1 MIKIWKFYIITKE
14 EFTYDKIMQYYIF
27 DNKEIKSSLYNK
39 FKIII
44 EDFIDFIIIDLKIF
58 KFKLKNKFLI
68 EKIIKNFD
76 ESELLYLNSK
86 ILEELKEQQK
96 WNFSRSDKVDFEKFF
111 SAWYSTE
118 NPKIIKLYYEFLLIS
133 NTNLSLKEI
142 RKLNYTDF
150 TNFIKIIKITKDGS
164 K

>member
-1 MIKIWKFYIITKE
+1 MIKIWKSYIITKE

-58 KFKLKNKFLI
+58 KFKLKNKYLI

-142 RKLNYTDF
+142 RKLNYADF